1 MIGIKY
7 DLPEQLH
14 YKSFK
19 KCLKIDITDSICGNV
34 NSNIIYIHIL
44 PEINYIQIIC
54 QLAT

>member
-19 KCLKIDITDSICGNV
+19 KCLKIDITDSICSNV
-34 NSNIIYIHIL
+34 NSDIIYIHTS
-44 PEINYIQIIC
+44 PEINNIQIIC
-54 QLAT
+54 PLAI